1 MKRERLE
8 SACVLE
14 RERERER
21 EREEPIESVD
31 SRYKLIPSN
40 QTRALVL

>member
-8 SACVLE
+8 SACVCV
-14 RERERER
+14 RKR

-31 SRYKLIPSN
+31 SRYKLISSN

>member
-21 EREEPIESVD
+21 ERNQ
-31 SRYKLIPSN
+31 SN
-40 QTRALVL
+40 RSTLVIN

>member
-8 SACVLE
+8 SACVL
-14 RERERER
+14 ERERER

-31 SRYKLIPSN
+31 SRYKLISSN

>member
-8 SACVLE
+8 SARVL
-14 RERERER
+14 ERERER

-31 SRYKLIPSN
+31 SAIS
-40 QTRALVL
+40 

>member
-21 EREEPIESVD
+21 EEPIESVD
-31 SRYKLIPSN
+31 SVIF
-40 QTRALVL
+40 

>member
-8 SACVLE
+8 SACVL
-14 RERERER
+14 ERERER

-31 SRYKLIPSN
+31 SRYKLISSN
-40 QTRALVL
+40 QT

>member
-14 RERERER
+14 ERERER
-21 EREEPIESVD
+21 ERNQSNRSTLAINYS
-31 SRYKLIPSN
+31 SN

>member
-31 SRYKLIPSN
+31 SAINYSSN

>member
-21 EREEPIESVD
+21 EEPIESVD
-31 SRYKLIPSN
+31 SAINYSSN

>member
-8 SACVLE
+8 SACVL
-14 RERERER
+14 ERERER

-31 SRYKLIPSN
+31 SRYKLISSN
-40 QTRALVL
+40 QTRAL

>member
-8 SACVLE
+8 SVCVL
-14 RERERER
+14 ERERER

-31 SRYKLIPSN
+31 SRYKLISSN

>member
-8 SACVLE
+8 SACVL
-14 RERERER
+14 ERERER